1 MDYYINRKR
10 KGMKVGNPFGSLKN
24 NNFRYYWLGMCVS
37 TTGTWMQ
44 NIAQPWLAYKLTDS
58 PFLLGLVSA
67 MQFMPVLLFSL
78 FAGVLIDRIPKK
90 KILLF
95 TQSASLLTALAIA
108 LLVWTKQI
116 QYWHLLVSS
125 TVLGLINTLDM
136 PTRQSFLTEL
146 VVKDD
151 LMNAIALNSAVFN
164 LSRTIGPALAGL
176 VMTYWGIAS
185 CFFINAISFGAV
197 LISLFF
203 IKPMKIS
210 RPEKKDVRILKNIG
224 EGLKYIYKDKLLF
237 VTILIMAVVGTFA
250 MNFNVLVPVFAVNVL
265 NQQENGYGLLMS
277 CMGFGSFL
285 GAMFVAVI
293 SKSGPKK
300 YILYAVPIFVGA
312 SLIITGFTSVYAL
325 TGIALAVA
333 GFFFI
338 MFTSNANSTMQMNTD
353 SEHLS
358 RVMSVYTLVF
368 AGSTPI
374 GNLYAGAISQ
384 KLDAR
389 VGFFACGG
397 IVLVLMI
404 PVYFYIL
411 RQRRLKPNVL

>member
-1 MDYYINRKR
+1 
-10 KGMKVGNPFGSLKN
+10 MKIGNPFSSLKQK
-24 NNFRYYWLGMCVS
+24 NFRYYWLGMCVS

-58 PFLLGLVSA
+58 PFLLSLVSA
-67 MQFMPVLLFSL
+67 MQFMPILLFSL
-78 FAGVLIDRIPKK
+78 FAGVLVDRIPKK

-108 LLVWTKQI
+108 LLIWTKQI

-136 PTRQSFLTEL
+136 PTRQSFLIEL
-146 VVKDD
+146 VPKED

-176 VMTYWGIAS
+176 VMTYWGIAN

-203 IKPMKIS
+203 IKPMKIE
-210 RPEKKDVRILKNIG
+210 RPEKKDVKILKNIG
-224 EGLKYIYKDKLLF
+224 DGLKYIYKDKLLY
-237 VTILIMAVVGTFA
+237 VTILITAVVGTFA

-265 NQQENGYGLLMS
+265 HQQENGYGLLMS
-277 CMGFGSFL
+277 CMGLGSFL
-285 GAMFVAVI
+285 GAMLVAVL
-293 SKSGPKK
+293 SKAGPKK
-300 YILYAVPIFVGA
+300 FILYAVPIFVA
-312 SLIITGFTSVYAL
+312 LALVITGFTGIYAL

-338 MFTSNANSTMQMNTD
+338 MFTSTANSAMQMNTD
-353 SEHLS
+353 SEHLG

-374 GNLYAGAISQ
+374 GNLYAGAISE
-384 KLDAR
+384 KLGAGM
-389 VGFFACGG
+389 GFILCGG
-397 IVLVLMI
+397 IILVLMI
-404 PVYFYIL
+404 PIYLYIL
-411 RQRRLKPNVL
+411 RQRRINPGKL

>member
-1 MDYYINRKR
+1 
-10 KGMKVGNPFGSLKN
+10 MKMGNPFGSLKQI
-24 NNFRYYWLGMCVS
+24 NFRYYWLGMCVS

-58 PFLLGLVSA
+58 PFLLSLVSA
-67 MQFMPVLLFSL
+67 MQFMPILLFSL

-108 LLVWTKQI
+108 LLIWTKQI

-136 PTRQSFLTEL
+136 PTRQSFLIEL
-146 VVKDD
+146 VPKED

-203 IKPMKIS
+203 IKPMQIE
-210 RPEKKDVRILKNIG
+210 RPEKKDVKILKNIG
-224 EGLKYIYKDKLLF
+224 DGLKYIYKDKLLF
-237 VTILIMAVVGTFA
+237 VTILITAVVGTFA

-265 NQQENGYGLLMS
+265 HQQENGYGVLMS
-277 CMGFGSFL
+277 CMGLGSFL
-285 GAMFVAVI
+285 GAMLVAGL

-300 YILYAVPIFVGA
+300 FILFAVPIFVA
-312 SLIITGFTSVYAL
+312 VALVITGFTSVYAL

-338 MFTSNANSTMQMNTD
+338 MFSSTANSAMQMNTD
-353 SEHLS
+353 PEHLG

-374 GNLYAGAISQ
+374 GNLYAGGISE
-384 KLDAR
+384 KLGAGM
-389 VGFFACGG
+389 GFILCGG
-397 IVLVLMI
+397 IILVLMI
-404 PVYFYIL
+404 PIYFYIL
-411 RQRRLKPNVL
+411 RQRRNNPGKL